1 MQGSW
6 LSSLDSQ
13 ALLIHY
19 PCVVWMLDKDPLAL
33 KDGFLKVEFM
43 TPEIHGSLDFCI
55 FTYKGELTVFDAFL
69 VMMLLHRQSVL

>member
-1 MQGSW
+1 
-6 LSSLDSQ
+6 
-13 ALLIHY
+13 
-19 PCVVWMLDKDPLAL
+19 MLDKDPLAL
-33 KDGFLKVEFM
+33 KDGFLEVIFM